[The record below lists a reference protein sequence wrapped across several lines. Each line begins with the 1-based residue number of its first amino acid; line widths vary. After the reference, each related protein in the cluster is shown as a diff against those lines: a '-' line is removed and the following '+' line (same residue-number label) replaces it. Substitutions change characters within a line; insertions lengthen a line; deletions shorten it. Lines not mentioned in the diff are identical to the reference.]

1 MADRRPTIPSQDGG
15 QEIVLAKFSPIAL
28 KGSNDDEVSILKE
41 YAEFWKV
48 PFTIASGTDEK
59 SVLLTSNP
67 GIVDESISSPVII
80 SPTRVDGARAIAK
93 RFGLEHSQK
102 ESQVRIPVS
111 SSASVSFKTTLH
123 QYSGLNLERNWENG
137 PNPILYR
144 IRGSSVYILSVD
156 LVSEY
161 RRLLYERM
169 DEAANWKFRLVS
181 RMPFSYSL
189 IPSGIRNRAFKTR
202 KNLVSVPGEA
212 YGPVECLRSIFL
224 ASLVTASHDP
234 VPIIRF
240 WRRGKSFALAISHD
254 VETQLGLED
263 GAARLIEV
271 ERELGVRSTWN
282 IPSDRYPL
290 SSQLL
295 VSLAKSG
302 EVGGHDTKHDGKLL
316 FAKGKAKV
324 KRVQLCKERLERLSG
339 KEIRGFRAPLL
350 QHSRGLVDSLAE
362 AGYDYDS
369 SMPSWEPLS
378 PTSLKPHG
386 VGTIFPFVIS
396 GLVEIPVSMPQDHQL
411 IRAGGLPVP
420 DAVDYLV
427 EISAWIRNV
436 GGACVLLVHP
446 DYEFSDGEGLGEY
459 RRLLESFRSDPLCD
473 IMTLEEVARWWRS
486 RQGSHIDS
494 SGKIGTDILS
504 TSENYDRE
512 LEVALV
518 TGYGPN
524 GFIVA
529 SPRIINVIDRKDNSE
544 PRM

>member
-1 MADRRPTIPSQDGG
+1 M
-15 QEIVLAKFSPIAL
+15 
-28 KGSNDDEVSILKE
+28 GSNDDELSILKE

-48 PFTIASGTDEK
+48 PFTLTSGTNEK

-67 GIVDESISSPVII
+67 GFVDLSIASPVII
-80 SPTRVDGARAIAK
+80 SPTGVDGTRAIARK
-93 RFGLEHSQK
+93 FGLEQSQK

-111 SSASVSFKTTLH
+111 SSASVSFQTTLH
-123 QYSGLNLERNWENG
+123 QYSGLNLERGWDNG
-137 PNPILYR
+137 LNPILYR
-144 IRGSSVYILSVD
+144 IKGSSVYILSVD

-169 DEAANWKFRLVS
+169 DETASWKFRLVT

-189 IPSGIRNRAFKTR
+189 IPSKIRNRAFKTR

-224 ASLVTASHDP
+224 ASLVTASPDP
-234 VPIIRF
+234 IPIIRF

-271 ERELGVRSTWN
+271 ERELGVQSTWN

-316 FAKGKAKV
+316 FTKGEAKV
-324 KRVQLCKERLERLSG
+324 KRVRLCKERLEHLSG
-339 KEIRGFRAPLL
+339 QEVRGFRAPLL

-362 AGYDYDS
+362 AGYGYDS

-386 VGTIFPFVIS
+386 VGTVFPFAIS
-396 GLVEIPVSMPQDHQL
+396 DLVEVPVSMPQDHQL

-420 DAVDYLV
+420 EAVDYLV
-427 EISAWIRNV
+427 EISAWIKNV
-436 GGACVLLVHP
+436 GGACVLLIHP

-473 IMTLEEVARWWRS
+473 IMTLDEMARWWGK
-486 RQGSHIDS
+486 RQGSHIDK
-494 SGKIGTDILS
+494 SGEIASGQGNATRS
-504 TSENYDRE
+504 GNQE

-524 GFIVA
+524 GFSIE
-529 SPRIINVIDRKDNSE
+529 SPSIMNLIDRKDNSE